1 VWVFAAKTLGER
13 LAVGLLR
20 DQAMRLVAIGAL
32 VVTLTGCA
40 TTTATRTASV
50 DVAGRWTG
58 TWLGYGVA
66 TVPRDEEITLEL
78 ARSGTGRLLMASTLA
93 ADHVPDS
100 VRDSG
105 MAGVRIVFDVSG
117 TRVRLIHELGSE
129 LFEAH
134 LVLTDGRL
142 VGHVLRSDPAVRL
155 DLTREKPAAAI
166 APAAIVSVAAGPPP
180 PPPRPVEPPRAAP
193 PPAPALA
200 EAAPPAPS
208 RAPDEVPSRGA
219 PPSTEFVAV
228 RELRSIHFDFDR
240 SDVRPADATILDA
253 NVEWLRAHPEAL
265 VLIEGHCDERGTAE
279 YNLALGE
286 RRARSTMTYLVGRG
300 IAEARITIT
309 SYGLERPVCTQRTEA
324 CRVRNRRASFLV
336 RPR

>member
-1 VWVFAAKTLGER
+1 
-13 LAVGLLR
+13 
-20 DQAMRLVAIGAL
+20 MRLVAIGSL
-32 VVTLTGCA
+32 VAVLAGCA
-40 TTTATRTASV
+40 ASTTGTASV

-66 TVPRDEEITLEL
+66 TVPRDEEVTLDL
-78 ARSGTGRLLMASTLA
+78 VQSGMAGTGRILMQSTLA

-117 TRVRLIHELGSE
+117 TRVRLVHELGPL

-134 LVLTDGRL
+134 LMLAEDRM
-142 VGHVLRSDPAVRL
+142 VGHVLRTDPTIRL
-155 DLTREKPAAAI
+155 DLSREKPSAASAPVAVVSVAPV
-166 APAAIVSVAAGPPP
+166 APAPAPPSPPAPLAEPARAAGPPP
-180 PPPRPVEPPRAAP
+180 PPAAETSR
-193 PPAPALA
+193 PAP
-200 EAAPPAPS
+200 EAAPP
-208 RAPDEVPSRGA
+208 RGE
-219 PPSTEFVAV
+219 PPSTEFLGV
-228 RELRSIHFDFDR
+228 RDLRPIHFDFDR
-240 SDVRPADATILDA
+240 SEVRPTDATILDA
-253 NVEWLRAHPEAL
+253 NAEWLRAHPEAL

-324 CRVRNRRASFLV
+324 CWARNRRASFLV
-336 RPR
+336 QPR